1 MTGTVRYEIREAI
14 ARITFDRPG
23 ARNAMSWAMYDQ
35 LAECLTS
42 LEADPAVRVTELRG
56 SGGHF
61 VSGTDITQFESFS
74 SGDDGVAYEA
84 RLETV
89 LRQLESLRIPTVAV
103 VQGYAA
109 GAGLLFAAACDIRIC
124 TPDAMFFAPIAR
136 TVGNTLSLASVNRL
150 VAHLGASRTKWLL
163 MTAGAL
169 DAAEAHATG
178 FVSAVVEPRQLEQ
191 KAGDLLSKLTELA
204 PLTLRATRQLVNRV
218 TESTGARAADD
229 IVREVYGSRD
239 FREGVTAFREKRP
252 PEWEG
257 R

>member
-42 LEADPAVRVTELRG
+42 IEADPAVRVTELRG

-61 VSGTDITQFESFS
+61 VSGTDLTQFESFS
-74 SGDDGVAYEA
+74 SG
-84 RLETV
+84 
-89 LRQLESLRIPTVAV
+89 
-103 VQGYAA
+103 
-109 GAGLLFAAACDIRIC
+109 
-124 TPDAMFFAPIAR
+124 
-136 TVGNTLSLASVNRL
+136 
-150 VAHLGASRTKWLL
+150 
-163 MTAGAL
+163 
-169 DAAEAHATG
+169 
-178 FVSAVVEPRQLEQ
+178 
-191 KAGDLLSKLTELA
+191 
-204 PLTLRATRQLVNRV
+204 
-218 TESTGARAADD
+218 ESTGARAADD